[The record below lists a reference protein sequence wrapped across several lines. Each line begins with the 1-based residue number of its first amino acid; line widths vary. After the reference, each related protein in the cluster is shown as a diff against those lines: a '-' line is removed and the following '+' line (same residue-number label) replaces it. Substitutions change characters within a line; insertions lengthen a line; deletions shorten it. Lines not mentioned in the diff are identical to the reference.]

1 MTCMVWL
8 STHYV
13 IVDNYTMR
21 TNELIDYLVRRSYDK
36 TFLKTQIQRASDVSR
51 TDALKNKP
59 RTQTEINP
67 FVITYNP
74 ALPNIARIIHQHSNV
89 LYS

>member
-1 MTCMVWL
+1 M
-8 STHYV
+8 
-13 IVDNYTMR
+13 
-21 TNELIDYLVRRSYDK
+21 DYLVRRGYDK
-36 TFLKTQIQRASDVSR
+36 TFLKTQIQRASDVPR

-59 RTQTEINP
+59 RIQSETIP

-89 LYS
+89 LYSSDRCRNVFIRS

>member
-1 MTCMVWL
+1 MV
-8 STHYV
+8 
-13 IVDNYTMR
+13 
-21 TNELIDYLVRRSYDK
+21 
-36 TFLKTQIQRASDVSR
+36 QRASDVPR

-59 RTQTEINP
+59 RIQTETIP

-89 LYS
+89 LYSSDRCRNVFIRS